1 MHPIEHLRY
10 VARARGADP
19 VSLVRETAAALS
31 GLSHEP
37 AGIVLAVRRIVQ
49 SHPTVGPLWWLCSH
63 TINAADPFEAIQKCE
78 EEIRSDATIK
88 NLRDA
93 VPQDAKVCVVGWPT
107 SILHALATRSDL
119 KIFVVESNGDGDA
132 AVDRL
137 LSMDVN
143 ANLVQFENL
152 SRVIAECDYLIVEA
166 LATSSSEVMCSAGS
180 HGVAALG
187 YCEQK
192 SVWLVTPLGTRLPN
206 VLWAGM
212 TSQVLGV
219 ATSGDSDDH
228 GDQDDHDDR
237 EHQSLVD
244 VVPASLFSRV
254 ISPLGISDDLTS
266 PFLPECPPATE
277 LLKHSAM

>member
-143 ANLVQFENL
+143 ATLVQFENL
-152 SRVIAECDYLIVEA
+152 SRVIAECDYVIVEA
-166 LATSSSEVMCSAGS
+166 LATGSSEILCSAGS
-180 HGVAALG
+180 HGVVALG

-192 SVWLVTPLGTRLPN
+192 PVWLVTARGTRLPT
-206 VLWAGM
+206 VLWEGM

-219 ATSGDSDDH
+219 VTC
-228 GDQDDHDDR
+228 DDHDDR
-237 EHQSLVD
+237 DDRKSESLVD

-254 ISPLGISDDLTS
+254 ISPLGISDDLAS

>member
-1 MHPIEHLRY
+1 
-10 VARARGADP
+10 
-19 VSLVRETAAALS
+19 
-31 GLSHEP
+31 
-37 AGIVLAVRRIVQ
+37 
-49 SHPTVGPLWWLCSH
+49 
-63 TINAADPFEAIQKCE
+63 
-78 EEIRSDATIK
+78 
-88 NLRDA
+88 

-119 KIFVVESNGDGDA
+119 KIYVVESNGDGDA

-143 ANLVQFENL
+143 ATLVQFENL
-152 SRVIAECDYLIVEA
+152 SRVIAECDYVIVEA
-166 LATSSSEVMCSAGS
+166 LATGSSEVMCSAGS

-192 SVWLVTPLGTRLPN
+192 PVWLVTPLGTRLPN

-219 ATSGDSDDH
+219 ATSEGH
-228 GDQDDHDDR
+228 DDHDDHDAR

-244 VVPASLFSRV
+244 VVPACLFSRV
-254 ISPLGISDDLTS
+254 ISPLGVSDDLTS
-266 PFLPECPPATE
+266 PFLAECPPATE
-277 LLKHSAM
+277 LLKQSAM

>member
-49 SHPTVGPLWWLCSH
+49 RHPTVGPLWWLCSH
-63 TINAADPFEAIQKCE
+63 AINAADPFEAIQKCE
-78 EEIRSDATIK
+78 EEIRTDATIK

-119 KIFVVESNGDGDA
+119 KIYVVESNGDGDA

-143 ANLVQFENL
+143 ATLVQFENL
-152 SRVIAECDYLIVEA
+152 SRVIAECDYVIVEA
-166 LATSSSEVMCSAGS
+166 LATSSSEIMCSAGS

-192 SVWLVTPLGTRLPN
+192 PVWLVTALGTRLPN
-206 VLWAGM
+206 VLWVGM

-219 ATSGDSDDH
+219 ATSGDRDDR
-228 GDQDDHDDR
+228 GDHDDHDD
-237 EHQSLVD
+237 QSLVD

-277 LLKHSAM
+277 LLKQSAM